1 MQSDPKVN
9 ILLVDDHPENLLAL
23 EAVLSSLGENLVK
36 AHSGAEALRC
46 LLEQDFAVIL
56 LDVQMPDMNG
66 FETAALIRTRPR
78 SCQTPIIFL
87 TAFSTND
94 DLVFKGYSLG
104 AVDYLHKPIDPVILT
119 SKVAVFVDLFR
130 KTETIQRQTN
140 EVARQA
146 EQLRRVNVELRQS
159 EERFRLLS
167 VCSPVG
173 IFLLDI
179 EGQCTYTNPR
189 CQEICG
195 FTAAEGLGEGW
206 LRALYEDDRQKA
218 VLAWESCIRE
228 TQEISHEYR
237 FQTPE
242 GRMRWTHIRTS
253 PMFSDQGQL
262 MGHVGTIEDITE
274 RKQAEEVREQMLRE
288 QIARREAETANRMK
302 DEFLA
307 VLSHELRTPLNA
319 MLGWSRL
326 LRTRK
331 LDSKTI
337 ERALETIERNATAQA
352 QLIEDI
358 LDVSKVIRGKLRL
371 NWLPINLISVIE
383 AAIDVVR
390 TQADAKSIQLEFT
403 QSVADGQTWG
413 DAVRLQQVV
422 WNLLSN
428 AIKFTPEGG
437 RVEVQ
442 LEKVSYRDVS
452 HSVSPQ
458 EETVQV
464 GGQVNQS
471 AVGRTEEL
479 GETAQEALDSVH
491 PSFLM
496 PHASDCFQIT
506 VNDTGIGISPDFLP
520 NVFDRFRQADS
531 TITRSHNGLG
541 LGLAIVHHLVELH
554 GGTVTAESLGEGHG
568 ATFTVKLPL
577 REKMPAMQTM
587 QTMQQTGVS
596 SMPRSETLEGVK
608 ILLVEDEADARD
620 FINFALQ
627 QYGAVTTLTDSVQQ
641 ALTQLETVQPD
652 VLISDIAMPE
662 QDGYTLI
669 RHIRQTEQDNGK
681 SLPTI
686 ALTAYS
692 SAEDCQKALS
702 VGFNAHLPKPV
713 EIKTLVDTI
722 AQLLNET
729 SES

>member
-1 MQSDPKVN
+1 MQSDLKVN

-23 EAVLSSLGENLVK
+23 EAVLSSLDENLVK
-36 AHSGAEALRC
+36 AHSGEEALRC

-146 EQLRRVNVELRQS
+146 EQLRQS
-159 EERFRLLS
+159 EKRFRLLS
-167 VCSPVG
+167 MCSPVG

-189 CQEICG
+189 YQEICG

-206 LRALYEDDRQKA
+206 LQALYEDDRQKA
-218 VLAWESCIRE
+218 ILAWESCIRE

-242 GRMRWTHIRTS
+242 GRVRWAHIRTS
-253 PMFSDQGQL
+253 PMFSDQGHL
-262 MGHVGTIEDITE
+262 VGHVGTIEDITE

-331 LDSKTI
+331 LDAKTI

-371 NWLPINLISVIE
+371 NWLPVNLVSVIE

-390 TQADAKSIQLEFT
+390 TQADAKSIQLELT
-403 QSVADGQTWG
+403 QSVADAQTWG
-413 DAVRLQQVV
+413 DSVRLQQVV

-442 LEKVSYRDVS
+442 LEKVTESDSSRT
-452 HSVSPQ
+452 
-458 EETVQV
+458 ETIQV
-464 GGQVNQS
+464 GRQANKRS
-471 AVGRTEEL
+471 IARTTQEL
-479 GETAQEALDSVH
+479 ESLENPAEPLDPVH
-491 PSFLM
+491 PSFLA
-496 PHASDCFQIT
+496 PHASDFFQIT
-506 VNDTGIGISPDFLP
+506 VTDTGIGISLDFLP
-520 NVFDRFRQADS
+520 HVFDRFRQADS

-554 GGTVTAESLGEGHG
+554 GGIVTAESLGEGQG
-568 ATFTVKLPL
+568 STFTVKLPL
-577 REKMPAMQTM
+577 REKMPPIQANRESVLSAT
-587 QTMQQTGVS
+587 
-596 SMPRSETLEGVK
+596 PRSETLEGVK
-608 ILLVEDEADARD
+608 ILLVDDEADARE

-641 ALTQLETVQPD
+641 ALTQLEVVQPD

-662 QDGYTLI
+662 QDGYMLI
-669 RHIRQTEQDNGK
+669 RQIRQTEQHNGR

-713 EIKTLVDTI
+713 EIGELVDTI
-722 AQLLNET
+722 AQLL
-729 SES
+729 SESDKS